1 MHGGTFEH
9 KQRLVNLDYN
19 AGLYKQGGTLENV
32 DSDIM
37 AELVVK
43 LFQLMGDSST
53 TWTLAVVEKG
63 RQQAVAT
70 RRFTSVFR
78 CSV

>member
-1 MHGGTFEH
+1 MHDGTFED

-43 LFQLMGDSST
+43 FFQLMGDSST
-53 TWTLAVVEKG
+53 TWTLAVVEKREAAG
-63 RQQAVAT
+63 SGA
-70 RRFTSVFR
+70 RRFTSLFR